1 MMKLLRFTKKTT
13 PITMIKMIKMINSEE
28 IYNRIISGK
37 PYGKDL
43 KPYSQIVL
51 ERVIKSFESNEEYE
65 KCIVI
70 KNLSDSRIHENGF
83 KIT

>member
-1 MMKLLRFTKKTT
+1 MFK
-13 PITMIKMIKMINSEE
+13 IINSEE

-37 PYGKDL
+37 PYDKDL

-65 KCIVI
+65 KCVVI
-70 KNLSDSRIHENGF
+70 KNLSDSRIHDNGF
-83 KIT
+83 NL

>member
-1 MMKLLRFTKKTT
+1 MFK
-13 PITMIKMIKMINSEE
+13 IIDSNE
-28 IYNRIISGK
+28 IYNRVISGK

-51 ERVIKSFESNEEYE
+51 ERVIKSFESIEEYE
-65 KCIVI
+65 KCVVI

-83 KIT
+83 KII

>member
-1 MMKLLRFTKKTT
+1 MK
-13 PITMIKMIKMINSEE
+13 IIKSEE
-28 IYNRIISGK
+28 IYNRIISWK

-65 KCIVI
+65 KCVAI
-70 KNLSDSRIHENGF
+70 KNLSDSRIHDNGF
-83 KIT
+83 NL